1 MKFRTCKYEKVFY
14 YVILSNKDILKRY
27 VENLIGEKV
36 TYVNILNSKLIV
48 SNIELKSKT
57 VDILLETD
65 DSIVNIEINTK
76 FSKLEK
82 ERNLKYLFTV
92 LSNIEKIKDSY
103 ITSKK
108 VIQVNLNFPNKKT
121 SGNIIELKKNDNK
134 IYSEKIK
141 IINYNI
147 EYYKELCY
155 NQVNKDELTY
165 LLGILDMDSDELDNI
180 VKERRD
186 LKVLADMI
194 KDINDEKRLFEFMD
208 PLEEKKK
215 WERTFEEIGE
225 KRGKKKGRKAGI
237 IEGKKSGIMETAK
250 KMLKDSLPLEQIS
263 KYTGLSKKQIMML

>member
-57 VDILLETD
+57 VDILLEVD

-92 LSNIEKIKDSY
+92 LSNIKKIKDSY

-155 NQVNKDELTY
+155 NQVNKHELTY

-186 LKVLADMI
+186 LKLLADMI

-215 WERTFEEIGE
+215 WERTYEELGE
-225 KRGKKKGRKAGI
+225 KRGEKKGILK
-237 IEGKKSGIMETAK
+237 TAK
-250 KMLKDSLPLEQIS
+250 NMLKDSLPVEQIS
-263 KYTGLSKKQIMML
+263 KYTGLTKKQIMML

>member
-1 MKFRTCKYEKVFY
+1 MQVFLHNY
-14 YVILSNKDILKRY
+14 FS
-27 VENLIGEKV
+27 ENLHFYI
-36 TYVNILNSKLIV
+36 
-48 SNIELKSKT
+48 
-57 VDILLETD
+57 DI
-65 DSIVNIEINTK
+65 II
-76 FSKLEK
+76 
-82 ERNLKYLFTV
+82 
-92 LSNIEKIKDSY
+92 
-103 ITSKK
+103 
-108 VIQVNLNFPNKKT
+108 IQVNLNFPNKKT

-194 KDINDEKRLFEFMD
+194 KDINDEKRLFEYMD

-215 WERTFEEIGE
+215 WERTFEELGE
-225 KRGKKKGRKAGI
+225 KRGEKKGRKAGI
-237 IEGKKSGIMETAK
+237 IETAK
-250 KMLKDSLPLEQIS
+250 NMLKDSLPVEQIS

>member
-1 MKFRTCKYEKVFY
+1 MRFHTCKYEKVFY
-14 YVILSNKDILKRY
+14 YVILSNKDILKMY

-57 VDILLETD
+57 VDILLEAGV
-65 DSIVNIEINTK
+65 SIVNIEINTK

-82 ERNLKYLFTV
+82 ERNLKYLCTI
-92 LSNIEKIKDSY
+92 LSNIEKVRGSY

-121 SGNIIELKKNDNK
+121 SGNVYQIIGQDSK

-180 VKERRD
+180 VKERRE

-194 KDINDEKRLFEFMD
+194 KDINDEKRLFEYMD

-225 KRGKKKGRKAGI
+225 KRGEKRGEKKGILK
-237 IEGKKSGIMETAK
+237 TAK
-250 KMLKDSLPLEQIS
+250 NMLKMGLNNEIIS
-263 KYTGLSKKQIMML
+263 KATGLSVKQIMML

>member
-1 MKFRTCKYEKVFY
+1 MNFKKITTFHYKKITFQEK
-14 YVILSNKDILKRY
+14 IW
-27 VENLIGEKV
+27 
-36 TYVNILNSKLIV
+36 
-48 SNIELKSKT
+48 
-57 VDILLETD
+57 
-65 DSIVNIEINTK
+65 
-76 FSKLEK
+76 
-82 ERNLKYLFTV
+82 
-92 LSNIEKIKDSY
+92 NIEKIKDSY

-215 WERTFEEIGE
+215 WERTFEELGE
-225 KRGKKKGRKAGI
+225 KRGEKKGILK
-237 IEGKKSGIMETAK
+237 TAK
-250 KMLKDSLPLEQIS
+250 EMLKRKMDIKLIS
-263 KYTGLSKKQIMML
+263 EITGLSIKQIINL